1 VVNCGASG
9 RFRASICDRPLR
21 QFIAFLVVT
30 MAWAALCRLILE
42 LDAVQ
47 PIAIGAVWLVGF
59 VWLTGYIAAG
69 RNSADLLTK
78 RWLQMLAG
86 IGVVAGFIVLALS

>member
-1 VVNCGASG
+1 M
-9 RFRASICDRPLR
+9 
-21 QFIAFLVVT
+21 QFLAFLIVT
-30 MAWAALCRLILE
+30 ASWAAICRLILE
-42 LDAVQ
+42 FAPVH
-47 PIAIGAVWLVGF
+47 PVAIGVVWLIGF

-86 IGVVAGFIVLALS
+86 MGVIAGLIVLAVS